1 MDMLAA
7 KSLSIGKLMVLAPP
21 GTIDPTP
28 HLYDTTMY
36 ALSGLMAVAFVAQ
49 GLVRPLPPLPT
60 GTVIDV
66 PATSVAPVDEGV
78 KSDRVEELKET
89 EVGDRQV
96 KK

>member
-1 MDMLAA
+1 MELLAA

-49 GLVRPLPPLPT
+49 GLVRPLPPVPT
-60 GTVIDV
+60 GTIIDV
-66 PATSVAPVDEGV
+66 PAPVSEAPV
-78 KSDRVEELKET
+78 SDRVQELADAK
-89 EVGDRQV
+89 VGDRQV
-96 KK
+96 NK

>member
-1 MDMLAA
+1 MDLLAA
-7 KSLSIGKLMVLAPP
+7 KSLSIGKLLVLAPP

-49 GLVRPLPPLPT
+49 GLVRPLPPVPT

-66 PATSVAPVDEGV
+66 PAPEAAAPE
-78 KSDRVEELKET
+78 STRVEELSDAK
-89 EVGDRQV
+89 VGDRQV
-96 KK
+96 NK

>member
-1 MDMLAA
+1 MDLLAA

-49 GLVRPLPPLPT
+49 GLVRPLPPVPT
-60 GTVIDV
+60 GAATGTIIDV
-66 PATSVAPVDEGV
+66 PAPEAPVSAKVQEL
-78 KSDRVEELKET
+78 SDAQ
-89 EVGDRQV
+89 VGDRQV
-96 KK
+96 NK

>member
-66 PATSVAPVDEGV
+66 PASVAPVEGV

>member
-1 MDMLAA
+1 MDLLAA

-49 GLVRPLPPLPT
+49 GLVRPLPPVPT
-60 GTVIDV
+60 GTIIDV
-66 PATSVAPVDEGV
+66 PAPEAPVSAKVQEL
-78 KSDRVEELKET
+78 SDAQ
-89 EVGDRQV
+89 VGDRQV
-96 KK
+96 NK